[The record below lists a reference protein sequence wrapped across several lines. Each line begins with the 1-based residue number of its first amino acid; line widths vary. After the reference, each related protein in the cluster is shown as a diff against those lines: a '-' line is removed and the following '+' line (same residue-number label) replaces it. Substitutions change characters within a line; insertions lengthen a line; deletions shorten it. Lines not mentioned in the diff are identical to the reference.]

1 MVQASEQHEST
12 IMIVSLLSRAGELSA
27 RQLASTLNLGHPT
40 IHSKLRLL
48 VSRDITKVREVGG
61 ELMFSLTDE
70 AKLSSSAKRRLKLR
84 ERLDFPLPTWMP
96 GGGLGDFLES
106 LR

>member
-1 MVQASEQHEST
+1 MVQPSEHHQST
-12 IMIVSLLSRAGELSA
+12 ILIISLLSKSGELSA

-48 VSRDITKVREVGG
+48 TSNNTVKVREVRG
-61 ELMFSLTDE
+61 ELMFSMADE
-70 AKLSSSAKRRLKLR
+70 SKLSPSAKRRLKLR
-84 ERLDFPLPTWMP
+84 EQLDFPLPTWMP
-96 GGGLGDFLES
+96 GGDLGDFLGG

>member
-1 MVQASEQHEST
+1 MVQPSEHHEST

-48 VSRDITKVREVGG
+48 VSKNTVKVREVGG
-61 ELMFSLTDE
+61 ELMFSMTDE
-70 AKLSSSAKRRLKLR
+70 TKLSSSAKRRLKLR
-84 ERLDFPLPTWMP
+84 EKLDFPLPAWMP
-96 GGGLGDFLES
+96 GGDLGDFLGS
-106 LR
+106 MR